1 MAARTLGDL
10 YADTAQGARTVSS
23 WHSTRLLKGRDGI
36 THRQKVM
43 NKYLNIVDIAP
54 VDGCDIISTIDVGM
68 QDICEKALIDK
79 LKEINASVGVAV
91 LMEVQTGE
99 IKAIVNMMKAGDGN
113 YYEMRNNAISDML
126 EPALPSRPLLS
137 W

>member
-1 MAARTLGDL
+1 MNSLSTRVRNLSVHLPPVRWATYTPIRRKELKM
-10 YADTAQGARTVSS
+10 VSS
-23 WHSTRLLKGRDGI
+23 WLLIRLLKGHDGI

-79 LKEINASVGVAV
+79 LKEMNASVGVAV
-91 LMEVQTGE
+91 LMEVQPE
-99 IKAIVNMMKAGDGN
+99 K
-113 YYEMRNNAISDML
+113 
-126 EPALPSRPLLS
+126 
-137 W
+137 